1 MLFTF
6 RVSVS
11 MQQFSVTGLKQ
22 GELLPK
28 LAQTK
33 SISGDSSPEITSKD
47 MSQTSKSR
55 PLLDIMFETNPLD
68 KQCDQRIYVTSRPL
82 EFIYDAQTINK
93 VLDVFTTPQNTVIT
107 Q

>member
-1 MLFTF
+1 
-6 RVSVS
+6 

-33 SISGDSSPEITSKD
+33 STSDDASPSAHG
-47 MSQTSKSR
+47 

-68 KQCDQRIYVTSRPL
+68 KHCDQMVYVTSRPL

-93 VLDVFTTPQNTVIT
+93 VIDVFTAPQNTVLT

>member
-1 MLFTF
+1 
-6 RVSVS
+6 

-33 SISGDSSPEITSKD
+33 SLNEDASTAQG
-47 MSQTSKSR
+47 

-68 KQCDQRIYVTSRPL
+68 KQCDQRVYVTSRPL

-93 VLDVFTTPQNTVIT
+93 VIDVFTTPQNTVLT